1 MTNSNQV
8 SKMKTLL
15 ISIAS
20 LGLTILTQAQ
30 CNCKAEFSKIKN
42 HLESNY
48 AGFKDKVTTNNLK
61 QYKEFTAQKEQVAVQ
76 AKNKSQC
83 YFVINQWMSFFN
95 DNHLQSDVNMEAME
109 KIDPKQLQ
117 TDYPIE
123 KIAVNKKVLKKLE
136 KAKGIEGIY
145 SKEGENFSLALFEN
159 KNSFRDYVAVVIK
172 STDSTIEN
180 GTVLAELKEKS
191 EKEFVLLYHTSHMLI
206 CADIKPKEGELI
218 SGFVKNGKEIVNKRN
233 YDFEAKNLNENTL
246 YFNIPS
252 FRWETKQMIDSLFA
266 AQKENLSKSS
276 SLIIDLR
283 NNGGGSDDAYSVIS
297 PYLYTQ
303 PIKGIGVDALAS
315 NDNIKGWEL
324 LLAQY
329 PDLPTEKKQ
338 EIQNLIDKMKL
349 QINQNV
355 NIVEDYIDS
364 SFTQLLFPKNVVI
377 LINDRCAS
385 TTEQFLLEARQSKKV
400 TLMGQNTQG
409 TLDYSNLRES
419 DFCEMPYKL
428 YIPTTRSR
436 RIDIGEGIDG
446 IGIKPNIYLTE
457 KQDWIQEALKFL
469 ANKK

>member
-1 MTNSNQV
+1 MR
-8 SKMKTLL
+8 TLF
-15 ISIAS
+15 ISITFS
-20 LGLTILTQAQ
+20 SITFLTQAQ
-30 CNCKAEFSKIKN
+30 CNCQEEFSKIKN

-48 AGFKDKVTTNNLK
+48 AGFRDKVTKSNRE
-61 QYKEFTAQKEQVAVQ
+61 QYNQFTAQKEQVVAQ

-83 YFVINQWMSFFN
+83 YFVINQWMSYFN
-95 DNHLQSDVNMEAME
+95 DNHLQSALNMEAME

-145 SKEGENFSLALFEN
+145 RKKGENFSLALFEN
-159 KNSFRDYVAVVIK
+159 KNPFRDYVAVVIK

-283 NNGGGSDDAYSVIS
+283 NNGGGSDDVYSVIS

-303 PIKGIGVDALAS
+303 PIKGIGVDIWAS
-315 NDNIKGWEL
+315 NDNIRGWEVML
-324 LLAQY
+324 QD
-329 PDLPTEKKQ
+329 PNLPLDNKADYQKMV
-338 EIQNLIDKMKL
+338 DKLKL
-349 QINQNV
+349 KINQNV

-364 SFTQLLFPKNVVI
+364 SYTMLLFPKNVVI
-377 LINDRCAS
+377 LINDGCAS
-385 TTEQFLLEARQSKKV
+385 STEQFLLEASQSKKV
-400 TLMGQNTQG
+400 TLMGQNTSG

-419 DFCEMPYKL
+419 DFCEMPYRL
-428 YIPTTRSR
+428 WSPTTRSR
-436 RIDIGEGIDG
+436 RIDIREGIDG

-457 KQDWIQEALKFL
+457 KQDWIEEALNFL
-469 ANKK
+469 NVKLKNNR

>member
-1 MTNSNQV
+1 MR
-8 SKMKTLL
+8 TLF
-15 ISIAS
+15 ISITFS
-20 LGLTILTQAQ
+20 SITFLTQAQ
-30 CNCKAEFSKIKN
+30 CNCQEEFSKIKK

-48 AGFKDKVTTNNLK
+48 AGFGDKVTKSNIE
-61 QYKEFTAQKEQVAVQ
+61 QYNQFTAQKEQVVAQ

-83 YFVINQWMSFFN
+83 YFVINQWMSYFN
-95 DNHLQSDVNMEAME
+95 DNHLQSAVNMEAME
-109 KIDPKQLQ
+109 KIDPKHLQ

-145 SKEGENFSLALFEN
+145 RKEGENFSLALFEN
-159 KNSFRDYVAVVIK
+159 KNPFRDYVAVVIK

-180 GTVLAELKEKS
+180 GTVLVELKEKS
-191 EKEFVLLYHTSHMLI
+191 EKEFVLLYHSSHMLI
-206 CADIKPKEGELI
+206 CANIKPKEGELI

-233 YDFEAKNLNENTL
+233 YDFEAKKLNENTL

-252 FRWETKQMIDSLFA
+252 FRWETKQMVDSLFA

-276 SLIIDLR
+276 NLIIDLR
-283 NNGGGSDDAYSVIS
+283 NNGGGSDDVYSVIS

-303 PIKGIGVDALAS
+303 PIKGIGVDALAT

-324 LLAQY
+324 ILAQY
-329 PDLPTEKKQ
+329 PDLPTETKQ
-338 EIQNLIDKMKL
+338 EIQNLIDKMKQ

-355 NIVEDYIDS
+355 NIAEDDIDS

-377 LINDRCAS
+377 LINERCAS

-428 YIPTTRSR
+428 YTPTTRSR

-469 ANKK
+469 DEKK